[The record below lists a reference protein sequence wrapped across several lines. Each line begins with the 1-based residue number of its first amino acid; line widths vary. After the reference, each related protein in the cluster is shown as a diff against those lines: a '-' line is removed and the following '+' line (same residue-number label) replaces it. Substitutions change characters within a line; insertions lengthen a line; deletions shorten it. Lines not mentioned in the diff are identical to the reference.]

1 MNDQR
6 AERESHGIPAD
17 AEGSQVVAVA
27 AVSAGSVLITHEMIG
42 QHTTGGVNG
51 LDPRDLAATFK
62 VFRGIRL
69 TITSMTASL
78 KSTRTQ
84 AAEPPS
90 QGSLVGS
97 QVGLL
102 PLEPVPSRVP
112 LHLVEPEGQLQVH
125 TAPYRGSFSMVF
137 SQAMRAAGLG
147 SRVLIAQFLKGGV
160 QQGPA
165 GCVNLC
171 GGLAWLRP
179 DVQACLSEAAV
190 EQARPAVEAV
200 WQNCRQHLMQ
210 GDLDQLVLDELGLAV
225 ALGYLDEQELI
236 DALEQRPG
244 SMDVIITG
252 PAIPASVM
260 SMADQVTELRR
271 GF

>member
-1 MNDQR
+1 M
-6 AERESHGIPAD
+6 PAD
-17 AEGSQVVAVA
+17 AERSQVVAVA
-27 AVSAGSVLITHEMIG
+27 AVSAGSRLITHELIG

-51 LDPRDLAATFK
+51 LDRRDLAATFK
-62 VFRGIRL
+62 VLRVIRL
-69 TITSMTASL
+69 TITPMTASL
-78 KSTRTQ
+78 KSTSTRSAESPAEVSFARDQ
-84 AAEPPS
+84 A
-90 QGSLVGS
+90 
-97 QVGLL
+97 GLL
-102 PLEPVPSRVP
+102 PLEPLTPRLP

-125 TAPYRGSFSMVF
+125 TAPYRGSFSTVF

-160 QQGPA
+160 QQGLA

-179 DVQACLSEAAV
+179 DVQACLSEAGV
-190 EQARPAVEAV
+190 EQARPAVAAV
-200 WQNCRQHLMQ
+200 WQNCRDHLIQ

-236 DALEQRPG
+236 DALQQRPG